1 MNMLKSFCKLN
12 LLLIFFLIFA
22 SILRAEVI
30 NKINIEGNN
39 RISSQ
44 TIEMFSGVSISDNV
58 TEVDLN
64 NILKRLYNTNF
75 FDLVSVKVL
84 NETLIIKVKENPII
98 QNISYEG
105 VKSSKIL
112 EDLKKNSILKSRSSF
127 NNVLLEKD
135 KKKIKNFLKNL
146 GYYFSKIEISIDEL
160 EDNKINLNY
169 NISLGEKAKI
179 KKISFICDKIFK
191 DRKLKIV
198 ILSE

>member
-1 MNMLKSFCKLN
+1 
-12 LLLIFFLIFA
+12 
-22 SILRAEVI
+22 
-30 NKINIEGNN
+30 
-39 RISSQ
+39 
-44 TIEMFSGVSISDNV
+44 MFSGVSISDNV

-75 FDLVSVKVL
+75 FDIVSVKVL
-84 NETLIIKVKENPII
+84 NKTLIIKVKENPVI

-127 NNVLLEKD
+127 NKVLLEKEI
-135 KKKIKNFLKNL
+135 KKIKNFLKNM

-160 EDNKINLNY
+160 KDNKINLNY

-179 KKISFICDKIFK
+179 KKISFIGDKIFK
-191 DRKLKIV
+191 DKKLKNV
-198 ILSE
+198 ILSEE

>member
-64 NILKRLYNTNF
+64 NILKRL
-75 FDLVSVKVL
+75 KG
-84 NETLIIKVKENPII
+84 K
-98 QNISYEG
+98 
-105 VKSSKIL
+105 
-112 EDLKKNSILKSRSSF
+112 
-127 NNVLLEKD
+127 
-135 KKKIKNFLKNL
+135 
-146 GYYFSKIEISIDEL
+146 
-160 EDNKINLNY
+160 
-169 NISLGEKAKI
+169 
-179 KKISFICDKIFK
+179 
-191 DRKLKIV
+191 
-198 ILSE
+198 